1 MCISVSGSDLR
12 LVYLLQ
18 LIHRGTGKVLLE
30 CSLTGLQGY
39 LIRPGEPNGVCWF
52 IKFVDKCQF
61 DINNLQPAGQAPPIN
76 AADTAYHCYLLSNN
90 HTTFA
95 ITGVCLGSVTLPGWP
110 NPSPKRLYLC
120 RSYRGEGDLEGEFL
134 RRRRL
139 SPCLARPGDLERDN
153 DLDRE
158 DSARRPYLL
167 PGDRDL
173 PIFRCAPMHA
183 AVKRRRAAVEGQCQ
197 LLSSEKTS
205 APPQSF
211 WKMCFWK
218 SFWRIY
224 GLHEKYRNPNRG
236 GQAQSGQKAA
246 ARPNL
251 DSTRS
256 HKTLASLLKTE

>member
-1 MCISVSGSDLR
+1 MGTVVVANLPTLIGRACKCDLLYVKVAVQPDYGLWMFVAACAFGSV
-12 LVYLLQ
+12 
-18 LIHRGTGKVLLE
+18 
-30 CSLTGLQGY
+30 
-39 LIRPGEPNGVCWF
+39 
-52 IKFVDKCQF
+52 CQMWICF
-61 DINNLQPAGQAPPIN
+61 CTDV
-76 AADTAYHCYLLSNN
+76 AAH
-90 HTTFA
+90 
-95 ITGVCLGSVTLPGWP
+95 SVTLPGWP

-158 DSARRPYLL
+158 DSARRPYLR

-173 PIFRCAPMHA
+173 PIFRCAPMNA

-211 WKMCFWK
+211 WKICFWK

-236 GQAQSGQKAA
+236 SQAQSGQKAA
-246 ARPNL
+246 ARPVVVL
-251 DSTRS
+251 Q
-256 HKTLASLLKTE
+256 TLWPKA

>member
-1 MCISVSGSDLR
+1 MRTAHCA
-12 LVYLLQ
+12 LLHTSA
-18 LIHRGTGKVLLE
+18 IFLLE
-30 CSLTGLQGY
+30 T
-39 LIRPGEPNGVCWF
+39 
-52 IKFVDKCQF
+52 
-61 DINNLQPAGQAPPIN
+61 
-76 AADTAYHCYLLSNN
+76 N
-90 HTTFA
+90 HHRALF
-95 ITGVCLGSVTLPGWP
+95 LHFKP
-110 NPSPKRLYLC
+110 
-120 RSYRGEGDLEGEFL
+120 YRGEGDLEGEFL

-211 WKMCFWK
+211 WKICFWK
-218 SFWRIY
+218 SFLENLWPAHARKVSESKPWQPGSIWT
-224 GLHEKYRNPNRG
+224 K
-236 GQAQSGQKAA
+236 SGSQ
-246 ARPNL
+246 
-251 DSTRS
+251 
-256 HKTLASLLKTE
+256 ASLFSKLCGHPLRPKSHITVHHR